1 MLGIALL
8 ALAILLEIG
17 GAVVIILS
25 GFLPPMIIHIAAA
38 RLIPYSLLTAV
49 MFHNFWRRKTP
60 RGTMAWPV

>member
-1 MLGIALL
+1 M
-8 ALAILLEIG
+8 
-17 GAVVIILS
+17 IILS

-60 RGTMAWPV
+60 RGPMAWPV